1 MWKCQ
6 ISKNLITSKH
16 ISRHQTMN
24 IEGTWWWDSSRSY
37 TIEGNYISC
46 SILLNKIVFMG
57 VSCSYCDTSIYFKQ
71 PKHVPNYQCRIQLT
85 IALKTYIS
93 HKSCAGSMVS
103 SQPSWNM
110 CCKEGISSLMVN
122 QHSEWL
128 EDWHE
133 PLFKFTL

>member
-6 ISKNLITSKH
+6 ISQNLITSKH

-71 PKHVPNYQCRIQLT
+71 PKHVPNVSVQNTANYCFKNLHFSQKLCWQHGIIT
-85 IALKTYIS
+85 AFLKYVLQRGHFIS
-93 HKSCAGSMVS
+93 DGKSTFWMAWGLA
-103 SQPSWNM
+103 WA
-110 CCKEGISSLMVN
+110 
-122 QHSEWL
+122 
-128 EDWHE
+128 
-133 PLFKFTL
+133 TL